1 MSKLETKEA
10 VEILLSEKK
19 KAGYKLAK
27 AYDSYCLLPNEHDK
41 EDWDNYSALV
51 TALEMALEA
60 LEKQIPMKIR
70 IEREHPIYGYASFC
84 PNCNRMDVGGWSYC
98 PDCGQAIAME

>member
-1 MSKLETKEA
+1 MSKLETKDA

-27 AYDSYCLLPNEHDK
+27 AYDSYCLLPNEHDQK
-41 EDWDNYSALV
+41 VWDDCNALV
-51 TALEMALEA
+51 TALEMAVEA

-70 IEREHPIYGYASFC
+70 IEREHPVYGYASFC
-84 PNCNRMDVGGWSYC
+84 PNCNRMDVGGLPYC
-98 PDCGQAIAME
+98 PDCGQAITME